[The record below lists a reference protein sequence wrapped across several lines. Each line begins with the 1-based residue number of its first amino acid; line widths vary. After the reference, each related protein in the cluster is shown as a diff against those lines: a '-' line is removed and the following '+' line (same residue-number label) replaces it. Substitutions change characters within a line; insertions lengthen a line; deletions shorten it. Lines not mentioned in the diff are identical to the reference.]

1 MSTPEAQPQ
10 PNRENE
16 MAKSYANFEI
26 VCIARHGSSIRATS
40 GVDAAA
46 SVTYHGFNRGEVH
59 DASDAVKSFWLV
71 PIGRPGDYAD
81 SYGRV

>member
-1 MSTPEAQPQ
+1 MTKQ
-10 PNRENE
+10 
-16 MAKSYANFEI
+16 YANFEI
-26 VCIARHGSSIRATS
+26 IAIKRCGSDMKNCY

-71 PIGRPGDYAD
+71 PLARPGDYA
-81 SYGRV
+81 